1 MYCKLETYS
10 TSFSGASDVDFE
22 EVNIYCFLRVQKYGE
37 CCADCVQKVD
47 KTDTRTLPM
56 MTFRRNI

>member
-1 MYCKLETYS
+1 MLTYF
-10 TSFSGASDVDFE
+10 TSFSSVSDVDFE
-22 EVNIYCFLRVQKYGE
+22 EVNVCCFLRVQKYGE

-47 KTDTRTLPM
+47 KKDTRKLPM